1 MKGVTGLMETEDA
14 GRRPSLSGEQD
25 MPLVGKDA
33 EWRLL
38 EAIEHHGEV
47 TPARAALEAKL
58 TVAEADRL
66 LTELAESGYLE
77 VRVEDEKMV
86 YRL

>member
-1 MKGVTGLMETEDA
+1 M
-14 GRRPSLSGEQD
+14 
-25 MPLVGKDA
+25 
-33 EWRLL
+33 RLL
-38 EAIEHHGEV
+38 EAIGRHGEV

-58 TVAEADRL
+58 PVAEADRR

-77 VRVEDEKMV
+77 VRVEDGKIV